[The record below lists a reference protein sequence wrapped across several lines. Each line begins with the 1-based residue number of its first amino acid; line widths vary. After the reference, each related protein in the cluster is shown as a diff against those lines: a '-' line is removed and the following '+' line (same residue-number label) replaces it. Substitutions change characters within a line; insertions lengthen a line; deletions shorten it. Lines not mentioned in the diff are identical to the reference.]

1 MGFELSEQGSGAQTK
16 VWLFKCQGGLRT
28 TVQAVKCVSEHE
40 VTAAA
45 SGHAHGVSVSQQN
58 TERVKHS
65 DTMCG
70 IFILATHGAM
80 QIKQENE
87 CLSHVCEQEN
97 VATAVLGHCRTN
109 FEAQGSRIP
118 PVVSLKHKQNCVY
131 THTAAH
137 SKRDVAHMCRW
148 PLFLWVTGLW

>member
-1 MGFELSEQGSGAQTK
+1 MGFELSEQGSGAQSE

-45 SGHAHGVSVSQQN
+45 SGHAHGVSVSHQN
-58 TERVKHS
+58 NERVKHS
-65 DTMCG
+65 DTMRA
-70 IFILATHGAM
+70 IFIPAPRGAM
-80 QIKQENE
+80 QIKQEDG
-87 CLSHVCEQEN
+87 CLSRVCEQGD
-97 VATAVLGHCRTN
+97 VATAVGRHCRTN
-109 FEAQGSRIP
+109 FEAQGSCIP